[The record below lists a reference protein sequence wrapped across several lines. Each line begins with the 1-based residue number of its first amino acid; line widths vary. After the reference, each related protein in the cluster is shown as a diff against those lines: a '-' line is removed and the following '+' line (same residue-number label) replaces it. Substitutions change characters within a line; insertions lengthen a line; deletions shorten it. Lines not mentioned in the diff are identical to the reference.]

1 MIPARCGDAPVAG
14 YAQLVGGARVVIA
27 PDKFKGTLTAPDAA
41 RSLAMGWRRGDP
53 EAEVEEVPVADGGE
67 GTLDTLLAALGGD
80 RHRARVTGPL
90 GDPVDAEYGLVRT
103 RDGLL
108 AIVEMAKA
116 SGLALL
122 DGGRPDPARAS
133 TFGTGELILAA
144 CRHEPTWLVVCVGGS
159 ATNDGGA
166 GAAQA
171 LGIRLLDEQGED
183 LPRGGEALERL
194 ARIDARGLH
203 RTVRGLR
210 TTVASDVDNPL
221 IGPRGAAAVFGPQK
235 GASEDDVV
243 LLERALGHLAAVI
256 HRDLAVDVRHLD
268 GGGAAGGL
276 AAGLV
281 AFLGARIRPGFD
293 MVAEVLNIPE
303 RLDRADVA
311 VTGEGRFDRQSAGG
325 KAPARILE
333 MAKEARCR
341 SILIAGEIEEGV
353 RPGADEVYSLA
364 ARAGREAAM
373 TRPAELLEEAAAD
386 AAAIAWGG

>member
-1 MIPARCGDAPVAG
+1 
-14 YAQLVGGARVVIA
+14 
-27 PDKFKGTLTAPDAA
+27 
-41 RSLAMGWRRGDP
+41 
-53 EAEVEEVPVADGGE
+53 
-67 GTLDTLLAALGGD
+67 
-80 RHRARVTGPL
+80 
-90 GDPVDAEYGLVRT
+90 
-103 RDGLL
+103 
-108 AIVEMAKA
+108 
-116 SGLALL
+116 
-122 DGGRPDPARAS
+122 
-133 TFGTGELILAA
+133 
-144 CRHEPTWLVVCVGGS
+144 
-159 ATNDGGA
+159 
-166 GAAQA
+166 
-171 LGIRLLDEQGED
+171 
-183 LPRGGEALERL
+183 L

-221 IGPRGAAAVFGPQK
+221 IGPRGASAVFGPQK

-256 HRDLAVDVRHLD
+256 HRDLGVDVRHLD

-276 AAGLV
+276 AAALV

-325 KAPARILE
+325 KAPGRILE

-373 TRPAELLEEAAAD
+373 SRPAELLEEAAAD
-386 AAAIAWGG
+386 AAAIASGG

>member
-1 MIPARCGDAPVAG
+1 M
-14 YAQLVGGARVVIA
+14 VIA
-27 PDKFKGTLTAPDAA
+27 PDKFKGTLTAPEAA
-41 RSLAMGWRRGDP
+41 RALAMGWRRGDP

-67 GTLDTLLAALGGD
+67 GTQDTLLAALGGE
-80 RHRARVTGPL
+80 RLRARVTGPL

-103 RDGLL
+103 RDGVL

-144 CRHEPTWLVVCVGGS
+144 CRHEPTRLVVCVGGS

-194 ARIDARGLH
+194 ARIDARALH

-221 IGPRGAAAVFGPQK
+221 IGARGAAAVFGPQK

-364 ARAGREAAM
+364 VRAGREAAM